1 MRIFHTREPRN
12 LEGAVRFYCGRDIE
26 DAHSAEADTLSS
38 FQVLV
43 GQFKRYPD
51 LPLDLDE
58 LDRISRPP
66 EWFDRSGKLI
76 WQDGELCL
84 NFGKHK
90 EHVLSEVVEADPG
103 YIEWMLRKDFAA
115 EVKDAIKRT
124 RAGSPPRPAGD
135 SA

>member
-1 MRIFHTREPRN
+1 MR
-12 LEGAVRFYCGRDIE
+12 
-26 DAHSAEADTLSS
+26 
-38 FQVLV
+38 
-43 GQFKRYPD
+43 
-51 LPLDLDE
+51 LDLDE

-90 EHVLSEVVEADPG
+90 ERVLSEVVEADPG